1 MKKNN
6 FIEIRGASMHN
17 LKNISLSIPKKQ
29 LVVITGVSGSG
40 KSSLAFDTIYAEGQR
55 KYVES
60 LSSYSRQFLER
71 IEKPKVEKIS
81 GLSPAIALKQ
91 KVSSSNPRSTVGTKT
106 EIYDYLKL
114 LFSRYGKVYSPISGN
129 EVKKDNLNDI
139 LNLIK
144 KQKEGDKLLLLVE
157 INKFVSK
164 NFKEIKESLIRQN
177 YNRVFIN
184 NKVYKISE
192 LNVEDIKAKS
202 IKYLVIDRIIVNHS
216 SNYLTRV
223 TDSIELALFEGS
235 GKCHIKNIS
244 SKKLFSFNTKLEL
257 DGKTFITPDTNFF
270 SFNNPYGA
278 CEKCKGFGN
287 IIGIDEKLVVPNT
300 SLSIYDNAVFPWRG
314 KKLVKYKNLFI
325 KKSEKYKFPIHKP
338 YYDLSVKDKELLW
351 DGNDEIIGI
360 NEFFKKLEKKMYK
373 IQNRVLLSRYRG
385 KTKCDSCKGNR
396 LKKEAAYVK
405 INRKNIF
412 DLINMPL
419 IELKYFFD
427 NLKLKQNRILNE
439 IIERLDCLIKLGLDY
454 LTLNRRTASLSGGE
468 SQRIELA
475 TCLGSNLTGSLY
487 VLDEPSIGLHPED
500 TSRLIE
506 ILKKLRDL
514 GNTVIVVEHDNDI
527 IKNANYIIDIGPNAG
542 YLGGEIVGK
551 GILKDFLKSNSLTS
565 KYLSNKLK
573 VEIPKRNRKSG
584 KSIEIIGMRENNLK
598 NISIKIPLYNLVAIT
613 GVSGSGK
620 STIINKILY
629 PAILNKLDDF
639 SLKPGEFDEISGDY
653 NLIKFVEYVSQK
665 SIGISSRSNPVTY
678 IKAYDEIRKFF
689 ASNRISKV
697 RGYKPKHFSFN
708 VDGGRCDNCKGEGV
722 KIIEMQFM
730 PDISMTCEYCNG
742 NRFKNEILEV
752 RIEGK
757 NIAEI
762 LDLTVSEAINYFSN
776 LDENKIVNK
785 LQVLKDVGLGYIKL
799 GQSSSTLSGGEAQR
813 VKLSYFLS
821 LKNKMVNG
829 LFLFDEPTTGLHHDD
844 INKLLQSLFK
854 LVENGN
860 SVIIIEHN
868 LEIIKCSDHIIDLGP
883 HGGKRGG
890 EIMFCGNVE
899 EMRKANNLTAKH
911 LKKIL
916 N

>member
-244 SKKLFSFNTKLEL
+244 SKKLFSFNTILEL

-412 DLINMPL
+412 DLINMPW
-419 IELKYFFD
+419 IELRYFFD

-730 PDISMTCEYCNG
+730 PDIRMTCEYCNG